1 MSDRYRTQNHVV
13 VEEHVHAFLDGELP
27 VERHGE
33 VFSHL
38 ADCAACRETFN
49 SVLRFRQMSRQE
61 HLPVP
66 PSVDEGFFRRLEQHK
81 IQNDRRDRAA
91 DRRPLWQR
99 RRLIS
104 VRTALLTGGL
114 LIGLGLLVPSAPNHA
129 VQNFMVRGETE
140 RVEFRDVIY
149 VIYPGV
155 TVEATK
161 L

>member
-1 MSDRYRTQNHVV
+1 MNDRYRLQNHVA
-13 VEEHVHAFLDGELP
+13 VEELVHAFLDGELAS
-27 VERHGE
+27 ERHSE
-33 VFSHL
+33 VFVHL
-38 ADCAACRETFN
+38 ADCTQCRDTFN
-49 SVLRFRQMSRQE
+49 SVLQFRQMSRQE

-66 PSVDEGFFRRLEQHK
+66 PSVDEEFFRRLEQHK
-81 IQNDRRDRAA
+81 VQNDRRDRAA

-104 VRTALLTGGL
+104 LRTALLAGGF
-114 LIGLGLLVPSAPNHA
+114 LIGLGLLVPSVPSHPAQSF
-129 VQNFMVRGETE
+129 VVRGETE

-149 VIYPGV
+149 VIYPGL